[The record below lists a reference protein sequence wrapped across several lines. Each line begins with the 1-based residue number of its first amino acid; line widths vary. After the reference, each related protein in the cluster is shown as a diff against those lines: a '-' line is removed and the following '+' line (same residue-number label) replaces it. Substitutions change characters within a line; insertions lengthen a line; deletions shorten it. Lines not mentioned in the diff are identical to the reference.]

1 MKRTFIFVI
10 ILLSA
15 ILGYILF
22 DWYMQKVFAVICEE
36 ECKRILNKCLND
48 AAYDVIKSGIT
59 YEDLIT
65 IKQDGQGNIVL
76 VQSNTIRMNTL
87 AGEVSNVAEYGVE
100 SKSKSGILIPF
111 GYLVGGQLFS
121 EKLPE
126 IPVSFR
132 QIGNV
137 TTGFSSQFQSA
148 GINQTM
154 HTVNLDLSL
163 NAVMMIPGYNKDIN
177 VKVTIPVCETII
189 VGKVPDDYMNWNNLM
204 Q

>member
-1 MKRTFIFVI
+1 MKKTFIFVI

-76 VQSNTIRMNTL
+76 VQSNTMRMNTL
-87 AGEVSNVAEYGVE
+87 AGEVSNVAEHGVE

-126 IPVSFR
+126 IPISFR

-137 TTGFSSQFQSA
+137 TTSFSSGFQSA

-177 VKVTIPVCETII
+177 VNVTIPVCETII
-189 VGKVPDDYMNWNNLM
+189 VGKVPDDYMNWNKLM
-204 Q
+204 E